1 MAAEASVGQHPT
13 TRGSERVPKMNVTVP
28 HQLGRADALQRLKS
42 LLSDMKQQYG
52 DKVTDLQ
59 ENWTDAGGT
68 FSFKAMGFKLSGK
81 LNVTDTEMQL
91 DGDLPWAAKPFQ
103 GTVETT
109 IRERAER
116 LLKK

>member
-1 MAAEASVGQHPT
+1 M
-13 TRGSERVPKMNVTVP
+13 KMNVP
-28 HQLGRADALQRLKS
+28 HELGRDEALLRLKS
-42 LLSDMKQQYG
+42 LLGDMKQQYG

-68 FSFKAMGFKLSGK
+68 FSFKAMGFKLSGT
-81 LNVTDTEMQL
+81 LDVTDTEMRL

-103 GTVETT
+103 GTVEAT

>member
-1 MAAEASVGQHPT
+1 M
-13 TRGSERVPKMNVTVP
+13 KMSVP
-28 HQLGRADALQRLKS
+28 HELGRDDALQRLKG
-42 LLSDMKQQYG
+42 LLGDMKQQYG

-68 FSFKAMGFKLSGK
+68 FSFKAMGFKLSGT
-81 LNVTDTEMQL
+81 LNVTDTEMQF
-91 DGDLPWAAKPFQ
+91 DGELPWAAKPFQ
-103 GTVETT
+103 GTVEAT